1 MAVSSKVVCEVCIIL
16 KFIITIYVNAKN
28 KKQALKMV
36 KDVITKSNL
45 IDKVSSEEE
54 QYLYKVEEQQDGKE

>member
-1 MAVSSKVVCEVCIIL
+1 MKEYKVNIKCYKE
-16 KFIITIYVNAKN
+16 ITIYVNVKN
-28 KKQALKMV
+28 KKQVLKMV

>member
-1 MAVSSKVVCEVCIIL
+1 
-16 KFIITIYVNAKN
+16 
-28 KKQALKMV
+28 MV

>member
-1 MAVSSKVVCEVCIIL
+1 MKEYKVNIKCYKE
-16 KFIITIYVNAKN
+16 ITIYVNAKN
-28 KKQALKMV
+28 KKQVLKMV